1 MLGGYGW
8 GVTYLSIK
16 RGGREKKRD
25 TSKGDEAANHSVV
38 RGRYLGVQLSGVQ
51 ATGEQETFVVGI
63 R

>member
-1 MLGGYGW
+1 MGGKA
-8 GVTYLSIK
+8 TYLSIEWGCRK
-16 RGGREKKRD
+16 EQRD

-51 ATGEQETFVVGI
+51 ATGEKGKVVDI